1 MSIHERTETD
11 AVELAATAKRTGPP
25 LVATRVER
33 ITRAADQLALTIEL
47 LNLDVDR
54 KTNTV
59 VKVDPREPFTGVRL
73 GFGSQH
79 TVEETIST
87 GAAPPSDGIDHRTAR
102 DSRLVFP
109 LAPGARYA
117 LEVLI
122 DLAARALSL
131 DDRAIP
137 LSTST
142 SSAEPTTDVTALEVV
157 ESLIFSPDPAG
168 RFQAA
173 AQPIT
178 HADVTE
184 LWRARL
190 EPGPAVPN
198 PPGQRPPPGKRPG
211 LRAIFT
217 RPDDPAGLD
226 RAVTSLE
233 REQLVAATLTTP
245 GEPILVDRLW
255 LTSQGSFLDLTGVWS
270 TGDLTS
276 YLHRSTAGRDLHV
289 EVVARGYLAPFG
301 HPATIT
307 TVTERQ
313 FRRDAAGGTS
323 AILVQ
328 DDYFS
333 VGADALAFPAPQMP
347 HGGRAIPFTDV
358 RAVPIGSGPVQHTAL
373 TLSDGRTI
381 DAEKV
386 WAVTRDGAD
395 VLVSY
400 RGTDRTDRGD
410 ITFTLPAV
418 FVTDEHAYTILD
430 AVNGVPTPLG
440 NLADYYADAPAR
452 RAVADLG
459 GQPIGWATPHPRGRA
474 GSDRATSRI
483 RIALDR
489 PDPGTA
495 PAAVRAELEQAGR
508 PAFYPRVVHA
518 DVVDEATAALTGGD
532 GSSVRVRYADVW
544 LTHENG
550 DANPGLAFHT
560 LNPVDP
566 VERTGNG
573 AGLVRPAL
581 NITTFSQTL
590 GAGTEL
596 RTSSSNRADD
606 EPEATWDPAEA
617 LADTALLFGR
627 IALASIVD
635 VVNTGLDQLEG
646 ERGMPRFEVLLEEDG
661 LHYLMTWEP
670 LLKTFSIAGEP
681 VLVVDREKGS
691 RASLRIEQPVPLDS
705 ETAAGTELELELE
718 HITLRLP
725 PALPAI
731 ELDFRSVRYLEPMGG
746 TGRLET
752 DLADW
757 RFIEVL
763 AFLEPVRELVVSLLD
778 FGEIEVGPEGI
789 SIDVEVPAPSLSF
802 GVIGVT
808 DLVVGLRLDLPNEGS
823 SRIEFNL
830 SRRDD
835 PFSITLLGFG
845 GSGSLELG
853 LLADD
858 LDYLYAELAVTY
870 EAAVSLIVVS
880 ASLSAS
886 LGLELA
892 YEVSETSGE
901 REVTLSAY
909 VELAGNASVLGLV
922 NLTGKVLLALRYG
935 LTSQLL
941 QGTAQMSAEIDSIF
955 GRSEAHWSQ
964 TVDVALGSGDADRD
978 LALARAAADAPAP
991 SFADR
996 FSPVQWTAYC
1006 ATFA

>member
-1 MSIHERTETD
+1 MSIHQRTATPDLAKTTERS
-11 AVELAATAKRTGPP
+11 GPP

-47 LNLDVDR
+47 LNLDVDPR
-54 KTNTV
+54 TNTV
-59 VKVDPREPFTGVRL
+59 VQVDRREPFTGVRL
-73 GFGSQH
+73 GLGSQH
-79 TVEETIST
+79 TVEDTIAT
-87 GAAPPSDGIDHRTAR
+87 GAATPTDGVDHRTAQ

-109 LAPGARYA
+109 LAPGTRYA
-117 LEVLI
+117 LDVLL

-131 DDRAIP
+131 DDRAVP
-137 LSTST
+137 GATT
-142 SSAEPTTDVTALEVV
+142 KNTAEPSTDVTALEVV

-173 AQPIT
+173 ARPIT

-190 EPGPAVPN
+190 EPGPAVPT
-198 PPGQRPPPGKRPG
+198 PPGQRPSPPQRPA

-217 RPDDPAGLD
+217 RTGDPVGLD
-226 RAVTSLE
+226 RAVTSAE
-233 REQLVAATLTTP
+233 RAQIVAATLTTP
-245 GEPILVDRLW
+245 GEPILVNRLW
-255 LTSQGSFLDLTGVWS
+255 LTSQGSFLDLTGAWS
-270 TGDLTS
+270 GADLTAYRHLS
-276 YLHRSTAGRDLHV
+276 AAGRDLQV

-307 TVTERQ
+307 TITERE
-313 FRRDAAGGTS
+313 FRPDASGGTS
-323 AILVQ
+323 AVLVQ
-328 DDYFS
+328 GDYLA
-333 VGADALAFPAPQMP
+333 VGAAALGFPAPHMP
-347 HGGRAIPFTDV
+347 FEGRSIPFTDIS
-358 RAVPIGSGPVQHTAL
+358 AVPVGSGPVEHTTL

-381 DAEKV
+381 DPDKA

-395 VLVSY
+395 VLVGY
-400 RGTDRTDRGD
+400 TGTDRTGRGD
-410 ITFTLPAV
+410 VSFTLPAV
-418 FVTDEHAYTILD
+418 FVTDEHAYTVLD
-430 AVNGVPTPLG
+430 TVNGVPTPLG

-459 GQPIGWATPHPRGRA
+459 GQTIGWATPDPRGRA
-474 GSDRATSRI
+474 GSDRATNLI
-483 RIALDR
+483 RVALDR
-489 PDPGTA
+489 PDPGTT
-495 PAAVRAELEQAGR
+495 PAAVRADLEQAGR
-508 PAFYPRVVHA
+508 PAFYPQVVHA
-518 DVVDEATAALTGGD
+518 DVVDEATAALIGGN
-532 GSSVRVRYADVW
+532 GSAVRVRYADAW
-544 LTHENG
+544 LEYENT
-550 DANPGLAFHT
+550 DSNPGLAFHT
-560 LNPVDP
+560 LDPVDP
-566 VERTGNG
+566 VERAGSG

-581 NITTFSQTL
+581 NVTTFSQTL

-596 RTSSSNRADD
+596 TLTTPARDARADD
-606 EPEATWDPAEA
+606 TPRAHWDPAEA

-670 LLKTFSIAGEP
+670 HLKTFSIAGEP
-681 VLVVDREKGS
+681 VLVVDKDS
-691 RASLRIEQPVPLDS
+691 RASLRIEQVVPIDN
-705 ETAAGTELELELE
+705 ETTAGTELELELE
-718 HITLRLP
+718 HVTLRLP

-731 ELDFRSVRYLEPMGG
+731 EIDFRSVRYFEPMGG
-746 TGRLET
+746 TGQLET

-763 AFLEPVRELVVSLLD
+763 AFLEPVRELVVGLLD
-778 FGEIEVGPEGI
+778 LGNIEVGPEGI
-789 SIDVEVPAPSLSF
+789 SVDVEVPAPALSF

-808 DLVVGLRLDLPNEGS
+808 DLTVGLRIDLPNDGD

-870 EAAVSLIVVS
+870 EAAISLIVVS

-892 YEVSETSGE
+892 YEVNKASGE
-901 REVTLSAY
+901 REVTISAY

-941 QGTAQMSAEIDSIF
+941 QGTAQMSAEVDSIF
-955 GRSEAHWSQ
+955 GRSEANWSQ
-964 TVDVALGSGDADRD
+964 TVEVALGSGDADRD
-978 LALARAAADAPAP
+978 LALTRVAADSPAP
-991 SFADR
+991 SFGER

>member
-1 MSIHERTETD
+1 MSIHERTETP
-11 AVELAATAKRTGPP
+11 ELARATARGGPP

-33 ITRAADQLALTIEL
+33 ITRAADQLVLTIEL

-54 KTNTV
+54 RTNTV
-59 VKVDPREPFTGVRL
+59 VQVDPREPFTGVRL

-79 TVEETIST
+79 TVEDTIPT
-87 GAAPPSDGIDHRTAR
+87 AAATPAEGVDHRTAR

-109 LAPGARYA
+109 LAPGTRYA
-117 LEVLI
+117 LEVLL

-131 DDRAIP
+131 DERAVP
-137 LSTST
+137 GAKSRNT
-142 SSAEPTTDVTALEVV
+142 AEPSTDVTALEVV

-178 HADVTE
+178 HGDVTE

-190 EPGPAVPN
+190 EPGPAAPT
-198 PPGQRPPPGKRPG
+198 PPGQRPLPARRPG
-211 LRAIFT
+211 VLAIFS
-217 RPDDPAGLD
+217 RPGDPAGLD
-226 RAVTSLE
+226 RPVTSAE
-233 REQLVAATLTTP
+233 REKLVAATVTSP

-255 LTSQGSFLDLTGVWS
+255 LTSQGSFLDLSGIWS
-270 TGDLTS
+270 GDLTS
-276 YLHRSTAGRDLHV
+276 YGHRSTAGRDLHV

-313 FRRDAAGGTS
+313 FRSDAVGETS
-323 AILVQ
+323 AILVR
-328 DDYFS
+328 DDYLA
-333 VGADALAFPAPQMP
+333 VGAGALAFPAPHMP
-347 HGGRAIPFTDV
+347 HAGRAIPFTDV
-358 RAVPIGSGPVQHTAL
+358 SAVPIGSGPVQHATL
-373 TLSDGRTI
+373 TLSDGRSI
-381 DAEKV
+381 DPEKA
-386 WAVTRDGAD
+386 WAVTRGGAD
-395 VLVSY
+395 VQIAY
-400 RGTDRTDRGD
+400 TGTDRTGRGD
-410 ITFTLPAV
+410 IGFTLPAV
-418 FVTDEHAYTILD
+418 FVTDAHAYTVLD
-430 AVNGVPTPLG
+430 TVNGVPTPLG
-440 NLADYYADAPAR
+440 QLADYYADAPAR

-459 GQPIGWATPHPRGRA
+459 GQTIGWATPHPRGPA
-474 GSDRATSRI
+474 GSDRATTRV

-489 PDPGTA
+489 PEPGTA

-532 GSSVRVRYADVW
+532 GSAVRVRSADVW
-544 LTHENG
+544 LEHGIADE
-550 DANPGLAFHT
+550 NPGLAFHT
-560 LNPVDP
+560 LLPAGEP
-566 VERTGNG
+566 ERAERTGTG
-573 AGLVRPAL
+573 AGLVRPSL
-581 NITTFSQTL
+581 NVTTFSQTL

-596 RTSSSNRADD
+596 TLADGARAADG
-606 EPEATWDPAEA
+606 PIASWDPAEA

-627 IALASIVD
+627 IALASLLE
-635 VVNTGLDQLEG
+635 VVNTGLDQLEN

-670 LLKTFSIAGEP
+670 HLRTFSINGQP
-681 VLVVDREKGS
+681 VLVVDKDLS
-691 RASLRIEQPVPLDS
+691 RASLRIEQLIPLDS
-705 ETAAGTELELELE
+705 ATAAGSELELELE

-725 PALPAI
+725 PALPVI
-731 ELDFRSVRYLEPMGG
+731 EIDFRSVRCVEPMGG
-746 TGRLET
+746 TGQLQA

-763 AFLEPVRELVVSLLD
+763 EFLEPVRELVVGLLD
-778 FGEIEVGPEGI
+778 FASVEVGPDGI
-789 SIDVEVPAPSLSF
+789 SVDVEVPAPAVSL

-808 DLVVGLRLDLPNEGS
+808 DLTVGLRLDLPNEGD

-835 PFSITLLGFG
+835 PFTITLLGFG
-845 GSGSLELG
+845 GSASLELG
-853 LLADD
+853 LVADD

-870 EAAVSLIVVS
+870 EAAISLIVVS
-880 ASLSAS
+880 ASLSAA

-892 YEVSETSGE
+892 YEVSEASGE

-955 GRSEAHWSQ
+955 GKSEAHWSQ

-978 LALARAAADAPAP
+978 SARAQAAVAGPAP

-996 FSPVQWTAYC
+996 FSPVQWTTYC